1 MYPMPN
7 FEIAFEIICELIKDF
22 KENENHFLCADYNES
37 QTRKDFIDKFFI
49 ALGWDVNHTTQR
61 NPYKQEV
68 KVERTQVNQRRPDY
82 TFSLEP
88 NFKEPKFFVEAKK
101 PSKNLKDAD
110 FYFQT
115 IRYARFASTPIA
127 VLTDFEEFHILD
139 CR

>member
-1 MYPMPN
+1 MS

-68 KVERTQVNQRRPDY
+68 KVERTQVNQRRPEY

-101 PSKNLKDAD
+101 N
-110 FYFQT
+110 
-115 IRYARFASTPIA
+115 ARIAYVIPRLPLTNVVVSFMKLTP
-127 VLTDFEEFHILD
+127 TG
-139 CR
+139 